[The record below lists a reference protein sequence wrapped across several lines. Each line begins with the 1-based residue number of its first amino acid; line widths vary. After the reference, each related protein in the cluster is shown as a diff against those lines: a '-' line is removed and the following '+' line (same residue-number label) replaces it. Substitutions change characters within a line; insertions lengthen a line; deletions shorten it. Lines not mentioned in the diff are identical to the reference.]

1 MKEIVDVLGSILV
14 VVRYVSIITVI
25 VVFPTQTGIA
35 VRIVM
40 IDGRSCCLL
49 TFYHYH

>member
-25 VVFPTQTGIA
+25 VVF
-35 VRIVM
+35 
-40 IDGRSCCLL
+40 LL
-49 TFYHYH
+49 KLALLFVL